1 MPEHRVV
8 TLFLIATFLLV
19 VVIDFW
25 RKSRLLARPASPPE
39 APGAEPPPGA

>member
-25 RKSRLLARPASPPE
+25 RKSRLLARPAPPPAALDE
-39 APGAEPPPGA
+39 AQPPGA